1 MIARKNSSL
10 LLFIATL
17 NLHCSSSS
25 FGGGSKKIENPKPA
39 KEINAADSKKP
50 GTNSKND
57 EAADTTTK
65 PSSDTGKSANTP
77 TSPAPLVGLW
87 DARGYTCVDPN
98 GNLYDI
104 PTEIIKITEENGRFI
119 GTKMTGDPCVPAN
132 SLTFQGTRDGSKLT
146 IRFYTGTPGAEPVL
160 ETATYV
166 GTYSSSLIEIKVKRP
181 SMKPITL
188 TPHKP

>member
-1 MIARKNSSL
+1 MIAKKNFYF

-25 FGGGSKKIENPKPA
+25 FGGASKKIENPKPA
-39 KEINAADSKKP
+39 KETNAAGSKKP
-50 GTNSKND
+50 DINSKNAD
-57 EAADTTTK
+57 AADTT
-65 PSSDTGKSANTP
+65 

-87 DARGYTCVDPN
+87 DARGYTCVDSN

-166 GTYSSSLIEIKVKRP
+166 GTYSSSLIEINVKRP

-188 TPHKP
+188 TPHKTSLEPF